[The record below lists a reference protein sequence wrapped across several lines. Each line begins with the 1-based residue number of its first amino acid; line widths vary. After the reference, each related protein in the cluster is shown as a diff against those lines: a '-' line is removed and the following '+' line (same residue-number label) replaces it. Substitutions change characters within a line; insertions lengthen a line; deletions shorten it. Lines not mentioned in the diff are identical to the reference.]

1 MSAPRTVIDG
11 AQYYGSYVI
20 AVASDDFIFDDIT
33 IDRPTEDAT
42 DMDEVGRPA
51 RARYTAGR
59 VTGTATVQIP
69 ASGVRPTFGQTFSE
83 EFDPEYGTE
92 TFVIKEAPFNASSAP
107 TEIRKVSVTFAKVYD
122 TITTV
127 A

>member
-20 AVASDDFIFDDIT
+20 TVGSDDFIFDDIT

-42 DMDEVGRPA
+42 DMDEVGRPN

-69 ASGVRPTFGQTFSE
+69 SSGIRPTFGQTFIE
-83 EFDPEYGTE
+83 EFDVEYGTE

-107 TEIRKVSVTFAKVYD
+107 TEIRKVSVTFAKVYNE
-122 TITTV
+122 ITTV